1 MTIDLSFNHL
11 WCTFLIFFENV
22 HLPGIVLKDV
32 KFTDF
37 VEKKTHFCHELGI
50 NIILNACIS
59 FLIYIFTMVNLLD
72 ILMKSMHYPK

>member
-1 MTIDLSFNHL
+1 MKSSIQFYLIFSKKLQDIVRESQMTSTSKNWKRDKLSMTIDLSFNHL

-37 VEKKTHFCHELGI
+37 VEK
-50 NIILNACIS
+50 NS
-59 FLIYIFTMVNLLD
+59 FL
-72 ILMKSMHYPK
+72 S